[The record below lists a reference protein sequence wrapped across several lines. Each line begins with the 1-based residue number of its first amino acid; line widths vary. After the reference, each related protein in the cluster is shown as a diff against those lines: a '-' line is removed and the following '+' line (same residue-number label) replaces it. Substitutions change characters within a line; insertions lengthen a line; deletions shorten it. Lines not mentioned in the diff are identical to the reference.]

1 MTNLWERFENIVSK
15 DEVADVKAQF
25 EPISAG
31 DYKVI
36 LENIEPSESKAGLPM
51 LKGKFRMVDNN
62 RIVFYNQML
71 QNLNNPQMTA
81 VNVNE
86 ANNFVNALTGED
98 IDFDTLGK
106 LAERVT
112 NISVGGVYTIT
123 VSYGKKDA
131 EMKFPKIKIVG
142 REAEELENI
151 YN

>member
-1 MTNLWERFENIVSK
+1 MSNLWERFENIVSK

-25 EPISAG
+25 EPIEEG

-51 LKGKFRMVDNN
+51 LKGKFRMIDNN

-71 QNLNNPQMTA
+71 QNLNNPNMTA

-86 ANNFVNALTGED
+86 ANNFINALTGED
-98 IDFDTLGK
+98 IEFDTLGK

-112 NISVGGVYTIT
+112 NISMGGVYTIT
-123 VSYGKKDA
+123 VSYGKKDFDK
-131 EMKFPKIKIVG
+131 KFPKIKIVG

>member
-1 MTNLWERFENIVSK
+1 MSNLWERFENIVSK

-25 EPISAG
+25 EPIEAG

-51 LKGKFRMVDNN
+51 LKGKFRMIDNN

-86 ANNFVNALTGED
+86 ANNFINALTGED
-98 IDFDTLGK
+98 IEFDTLGK

-123 VSYGKKDA
+123 VSYGKKDFD
-131 EMKFPKIKIVG
+131 MKFPKIKIVG
-142 REAEELENI
+142 KEAEELENI

>member
-25 EPISAG
+25 EPIAAG

-51 LKGKFRMVDNN
+51 LKGKFRMIDNN

-86 ANNFVNALTGED
+86 ANNFINALTGED

-123 VSYGKKDA
+123 VSYGKKDV
-131 EMKFPKIKIVG
+131 EMKFPKIKVVG
-142 REAEELENI
+142 KEAEELDNI

>member
-1 MTNLWERFENIVSK
+1 MSNLWERFENIVSK

-98 IDFDTLGK
+98 IDFDTLSK

-123 VSYGKKDA
+123 VSYGKKDT

>member
-1 MTNLWERFENIVSK
+1 MSNLWERFENIVSK

>member
-1 MTNLWERFENIVSK
+1 MSNLWERFENIVSK

-25 EPISAG
+25 EPIEAG

-51 LKGKFRMVDNN
+51 LKGKFRMIDNN

-86 ANNFVNALTGED
+86 ANNFINSLTGED
-98 IDFDTLGK
+98 IEFDTLGK

-123 VSYGKKDA
+123 VSYGKKDFD
-131 EMKFPKIKIVG
+131 MKFPKIKIVG
-142 REAEELENI
+142 KEAEELENI